1 MGSEMCI
8 RDSKNDHQAD
18 EGMSDEEK
26 ADASEIAKRRVRL
39 GLLLSEIGRK
49 NNIKVEEED
58 TRNAMMR
65 EIQKYPGQEKQ
76 VMDYFKNNPEAQ
88 QQLSGPIFEDK
99 IIDFILEL
107 ADVKEKTVSVEELY
121 KSDELDLQK
130 EAAKAKNSNKSV
142 KSSKPKTTVKKS
154 KAKS

>member
-1 MGSEMCI
+1 
-8 RDSKNDHQAD
+8 
-18 EGMSDEEK
+18 MSDEEK

-130 EAAKAKNSNKSV
+130 EAAKAKKSNKSV
-142 KSSKPKTTVKKS
+142 KSSKPKTTVKKN
-154 KAKS
+154 KVKS